1 MQPRPC
7 QDATAEAMPA
17 TIVLDPAKLLGGL
30 PSAAGA
36 VASGVKQVG
45 LKEIPFPDQPQPLEL
60 RAA

>member
-1 MQPRPC
+1 MQPSPC
-7 QDATAEAMPA
+7 QDPTAEALPA
-17 TIVLDPAKLLGGL
+17 IIVLDPAKLLGGL

-45 LKEIPFPDQPQPLEL
+45 LKEIPFPDQPQPLGL